1 MRYAVIMA
9 GGVGERLW
17 PLSRRS
23 RPKQILKLFGGKS
36 LLRESFER
44 VAHVVGAESVYVIT
58 SGAHLGIVADDLP
71 EIPKENLIGEPV
83 GRDTAAAVAL
93 ASAVIAGRDPEAV
106 VGIFTADHIITPQ
119 DRFAA
124 AVNQA
129 FAAAQEHQD
138 ALVTMGIRPSRP
150 DTNYGYVHRGERI
163 SDVVFQV
170 KQFTEKPDLE
180 SAQRYVAGG
189 EHYWNSGMFAWRAST
204 ILEELH
210 KNLPKTHEAVIDIAG
225 AWDTNQRQKK
235 LEARYPGLEK
245 ISIDYAVMERASK
258 VLVVEMDCNWV
269 DVGSWP
275 AIESVIEADGDGN
288 VSACAQVIHL
298 DSRGNIVVSEEDHL
312 ITTIGVQGL
321 VIIHSPDATMVCTK
335 ESAANIKD
343 LVKKVRETHGE
354 KYA

>member
-44 VAHVVGAESVYVIT
+44 VADVVGAESVYVIT
-58 SGAHLGIVADDLP
+58 SEAHLEIAAQDLP
-71 EIPKENLIGEPV
+71 EIPQENLIGEPV
-83 GRDTAAAVAL
+83 GRDTAAAVGL
-93 ASAVIAGRDPEAV
+93 SSAVIAGRDPEAV
-106 VGIFTADHIITPQ
+106 VGIFTADHIITPR

-124 AVNQA
+124 AVTQA
-129 FAAAQEHQD
+129 FAAAEEHRD

-150 DTNYGYVHRGERI
+150 DTNYGYVHRGERV
-163 SDVVFQV
+163 SDGLFQV
-170 KQFTEKPDLE
+170 RQFTEKPDLE

-204 ILEELH
+204 ILDELH
-210 KNLPKTHEAVIDIAG
+210 KNLPKTHAAVIDIAG
-225 AWDTNQRQKK
+225 AWDTNQRREK
-235 LEARYPGLEK
+235 LEALYPGLEK
-245 ISIDYAVMERASK
+245 ISIDYAVMERADK

-288 VSACAQVIHL
+288 VSACAKVIHL
-298 DSRGNIVVSEEDHL
+298 DSRDNIVVSEEDHL
-312 ITTIGVQGL
+312 ITTIGVEGL

-335 ESAANIKD
+335 RDAAHIKD
-343 LVKKVRETHGE
+343 LVKKVREAHGE
-354 KYA
+354 KHT